1 MKIYL
6 DSAVASSW
14 RPMPGCPPIQGV
26 TTNPSLIFQAGLAVN
41 LPSYLNLVRAAADHR
56 MPELMLQLPSSDPS
70 QALHWLDALHLA
82 AERGGVALTFK
93 LPCHPDW
100 LPCIQAL
107 KNENQT
113 VLLTAL
119 SNPVQLLWAQS
130 LNVDFVAP
138 YVGRLQAQ
146 GRDVWA
152 LVQACVAAQDDVD
165 APGPL
170 LLAAS
175 IKSPDV
181 MSKLM
186 ALGAAAVTLPPA
198 SLAAWSQDPMT
209 QDAMDQFDQDTV
221 SSKRFN

>member
-41 LPSYLNLVRAAADHR
+41 LPTYLDLVRSAGEHG
-56 MPELMLQLPSSDPS
+56 MPELMLQLPSGDPS
-70 QALHWLDALHLA
+70 QALHWLDALRPA
-82 AERGGVALTFK
+82 SMRYGVSLTIK
-93 LPCHPDW
+93 LPCHADW

-107 KNENQT
+107 KQEDQP

-119 SNPVQLLWAQS
+119 SSPVQLLWAQS
-130 LNVDFVAP
+130 LDVDFVAP

-152 LVQACVAAQDDVD
+152 LVEACVAAQNDEE

-181 MSKLM
+181 MARLM

>member
-6 DSAVASSW
+6 DSAEVSSW

-26 TTNPSLIFQAGLAVN
+26 TTNPSLIFHAGLAVN
-41 LPSYLNLVRAAADHR
+41 LPTYLNLVRAAADHQLT
-56 MPELMLQLPSSDPS
+56 ELMLQLPSSDPS
-70 QALHWLDALHLA
+70 QALHWLDALRLA
-82 AERGGVALTFK
+82 AERGGVSLTVK
-93 LPCHPDW
+93 LPCHADW

-107 KNENQT
+107 KNEGQP

-119 SNPVQLLWAQS
+119 SSPVQLLWAQS
-130 LNVDFVAP
+130 LDVDFVAP

-152 LVQACVAAQDDVD
+152 LIEACVAAQND
-165 APGPL
+165 AEQPGPL

-175 IKSPDV
+175 VKSPDV
-181 MSKLM
+181 MARLM

-198 SLAAWSQDPMT
+198 SLAAWSQDVMT
-209 QDAMDQFDQDTV
+209 QEAMDQFDQDTV
-221 SSKRFN
+221 ASKRFN